1 MASSTVTMDDR
12 CSSPIR
18 PSAIRI
24 LLWSFAIRESAHPP
38 QPLLSPQKACEVI
51 AKPQRHFSGCR
62 GEMLSTT
69 WQGACVT
76 RCLAVVPNITSPNV
90 RPWW

>member
-1 MASSTVTMDDR
+1 MSQSDTAFGIGFYCGAS
-12 CSSPIR
+12 
-18 PSAIRI
+18 
-24 LLWSFAIRESAHPP
+24 AIRESAHPP
-38 QPLLSPQKACEVI
+38 NSAAFVASKSVPGSCE
-51 AKPQRHFSGCR
+51 PQRHLPGCR

>member
-38 QPLLSPQKACEVI
+38 QPLFVPSKSVPGYCEASTSFLGMPRRDAEHHV
-51 AKPQRHFSGCR
+51 AGRVCHQVFGCR
-62 GEMLSTT
+62 AKYYLT
-69 WQGACVT
+69 
-76 RCLAVVPNITSPNV
+76 
-90 RPWW
+90 